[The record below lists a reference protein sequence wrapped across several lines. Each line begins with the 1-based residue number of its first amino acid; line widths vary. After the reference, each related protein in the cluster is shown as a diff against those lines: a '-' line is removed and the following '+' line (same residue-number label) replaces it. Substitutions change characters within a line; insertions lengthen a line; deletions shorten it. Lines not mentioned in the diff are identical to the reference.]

1 MLSGRQ
7 VAASRP
13 VANRYTREN
22 NNNKPCVFFF
32 LKFLKQMPMLRT
44 AMADRGLDAICIF
57 FVCVD
62 DALIYVLSVF
72 FK

>member
-22 NNNKPCVFFF
+22 NNNKPCVF
-32 LKFLKQMPMLRT
+32 LKKNFKTDAHAENCHGR
-44 AMADRGLDAICIF
+44 ADSMQFAFF

-62 DALIYVLSVF
+62 DALIYVVGRAF
-72 FK
+72 